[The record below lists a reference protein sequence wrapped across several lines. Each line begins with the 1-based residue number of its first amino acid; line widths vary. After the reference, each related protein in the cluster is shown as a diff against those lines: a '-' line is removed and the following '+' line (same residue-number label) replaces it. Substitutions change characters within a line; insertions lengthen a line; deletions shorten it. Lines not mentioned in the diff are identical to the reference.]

1 MKSIMTSKNLITIT
15 QVFFVLVVLYFL
27 ESDIAMPLLALSASG
42 NSGCGNGAGGAGAGG
57 GFGGGGGSA
66 GGGFGGGGSTPFL
79 CVWDGKRYKF
89 ENDILFG
96 KPTSRFDSKALGQ
109 SVYEK
114 GGVVGDIYK
123 IQNSVVPKGGYLSF
137 QIREIEPEESYVDYL
152 SLVKV
157 AHPTNGTLITSSDFK
172 DFLVFDTTELNE
184 QAGVESAQIIS
195 SNNKNL
201 HNQIGNFENT
211 KHEHEM
217 QTGDSFTLKAKVR
230 DIENP
235 LYFVLGSLYRDWAM
249 GEIESL
255 NDISNYA
262 IIRSKFKE
270 VLTESKTVK
279 SFVSGT
285 ASLVNLTLVFV
296 AIWVV
301 LGIQSLISLRSLDN
315 TSEPDYL
322 SAAFGVNSALADVPS
337 GGGGG
342 GGGVRPGKSLNIEY
356 LTDNGYQLID
366 IVQPRYHKRNLDAV
380 LIPPD
385 AISAEGEVT
394 IRVTATKRHNVTNAM
409 LVSPTQLL
417 TAQTEEFK
425 VNKAYNKRTK
435 HDSRDALNSKM
446 SHEYLHTIPGDIVEI
461 EFGPINESSLVT
473 TEGEISTYLVRAH
486 GYYTSLSESSAREA
500 GDWVKNLDSESK
512 EILRGMYS
520 LSDHHKKIA
529 A

>member
-1 MKSIMTSKNLITIT
+1 MKSIISSKNILTIV
-15 QVFFVLVVLYFL
+15 QVFFVLVVLYFF
-27 ESDIAMPLLALSASG
+27 ESDISIPLLALSASG
-42 NSGCGNGAGGAGAGG
+42 NSGCGNGAGGVGAGG

-66 GGGFGGGGSTPFL
+66 GGGVGGGGGSTPFL
-79 CVWDGKRYKF
+79 SVWDGKRYKF

-109 SVYEK
+109 SAYEK

-123 IQNSVVPKGGYLSF
+123 IQNTVVPKGGYLSF

-201 HNQIGNFENT
+201 SERILNIENT
-211 KHEHEM
+211 TLEHEM

-235 LYFVLGSLYRDWAM
+235 LYFVLGSLYRDWTM

-255 NDISNYA
+255 NDLSNYA
-262 IIRSKFKE
+262 IIRSKLKE

-279 SFVSGT
+279 SFITGT

-301 LGIQSLISLRSLDN
+301 LGIQSLISVRSLDN
-315 TSEPDYL
+315 ANEPDYL

-337 GGGGG
+337 GGGG

-417 TAQTEEFK
+417 TAETEEFK
-425 VNKAYNKRTK
+425 VHKAYNKRTK
-435 HDSRDALNSKM
+435 HDSAEALNSKM

-461 EFGPINESSLVT
+461 EFGPINESSLITADDT
-473 TEGEISTYLVRAH
+473 TNTYLVRAH